1 MATATQL
8 IPIEEYLRTSYH
20 PDCDYVDG
28 ELQERNLG
36 EFEHGR
42 LQALLTMWFGNNEK
56 QWNVRVVT
64 ELRTRVASTKVRI
77 PDVCLISRDAPREQV
92 PVTPPILCIEILSP
106 EDRLPRVAKR
116 LDDFLAMG
124 VQNLWII
131 DPIDRVAYIYSAQ
144 GLLKITTDRLA
155 IENTPIYIDLPTLFA
170 SLD

>member
-131 DPIDRVAYIYSAQ
+131 DPIDRVAYIYSAK
-144 GLLKITTDRLA
+144 GLLKLTTDRLT

>member
-124 VQNLWII
+124 VPNVWLL
-131 DPIDRVAYIYSAQ
+131 DPIERVAYTYAASA
-144 GLLKITTDRLA
+144 LKIVHTTQLFVP
-155 IENTPIYIDLPTLFA
+155 ESPIHLDLPTLFA
-170 SLD
+170 ALD